1 MFLALLCVTTCVHV
15 IYVAVILCCRIL
27 LFRVNYWDKRS
38 SCNRTFPQILNTLVW
53 QPKFTVRNKYNIALR
68 LHLFSGFLLLATMLL
83 LTINVTLCTYNNEQC
98 FFILML
104 FLHILLLGNVCHANF
119 VSTQLPLVASAN
131 IITQLCHIRN
141 SILVLTDR
149 GE

>member
-104 FLHILLLGNVCHANF
+104 FLHISSWERLSC
-119 VSTQLPLVASAN
+119 
-131 IITQLCHIRN
+131 QLCFYTTASSCFSQQHHTIVSYPQLN
-141 SILVLTDR
+141 IGADW
-149 GE
+149 